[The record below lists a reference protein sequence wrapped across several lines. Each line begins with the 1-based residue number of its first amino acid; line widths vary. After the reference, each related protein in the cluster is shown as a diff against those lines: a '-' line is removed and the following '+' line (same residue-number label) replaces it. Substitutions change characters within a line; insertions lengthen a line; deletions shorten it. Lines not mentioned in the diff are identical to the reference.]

1 MGKTEILR
9 LLKGTFADRKLILLS
24 NREPYVHRAIPR
36 GFVCE
41 KQGGGVATALDP
53 VMQMVGGTWIA
64 WGSGNLDKSFVDE
77 KGRVKVPPQDPKYL
91 LKRVWL
97 TEDEVEN
104 YYLGF
109 SNRSL
114 WPLAHNLCNQV
125 VFKRKFWEF
134 YKKVNEHFAQV
145 ASEEF
150 ESERALIWVNDYQ
163 LALVPQKLRSK
174 AEDAMI
180 VFFWHIPWPNY
191 DLFCILPQRKE
202 FLEGLLGS
210 DLLGFHTQNFCRNFL
225 ACAEQELEAE
235 VNFEKSTVTYRD
247 HTTKV
252 KAFPISID
260 FEHFCSLA
268 QSKETQAM
276 LTKLRKGFHL
286 EDTILGISVD
296 RLDYTKGI
304 PEKLRAID
312 LFLERYPQYQGRF
325 TFVQIAAPSRTK
337 IKAYRELREE
347 VVSLVSQINQKYEK
361 PGWRPIFLINRQ
373 VDHKTL
379 SVYYRLADLAI
390 ISSVRDG
397 MNLVAKEFIA
407 SQIDEKGILCLSEF
421 AGAFEE
427 MENSIPINPYYSDGF
442 AEAIKKALEMPLP
455 EKRDRIR
462 RMRQY
467 LKEYDIYRWT
477 YDIFQTL
484 SEMIPSQAE
493 ADVDMLLMRE

>member
-1 MGKTEILR
+1 MDKSDILR
-9 LLKGTFADRKLILLS
+9 LLEENLPHRKLVLLS

-41 KQGGGVATALDP
+41 KQAGGVTTALDP
-53 VMQMVGGTWIA
+53 IMQMVGGLWIA
-64 WGSGNLDKSFVDE
+64 WGSGNLDKRFVDE
-77 KGRVKVPPQDPKYL
+77 KDKVKVPPQDPKYL

-97 TEDEVEN
+97 TEEEVEN

-125 VFKRKFWEF
+125 VFKRKFWES
-134 YKKVNEHFAQV
+134 YKKVNEYFAKM
-145 ASEEF
+145 ALEEI
-150 ESERALIWVNDYQ
+150 ENQKTLVWVNDYQ
-163 LALVPQKLRSK
+163 LSLVPQKLRAK
-174 AEDAMI
+174 AKDSLIM
-180 VFFWHIPWPNY
+180 FFWHIPWPSY
-191 DLFCILPQRKE
+191 DLFCILPNRKE

-210 DLLGFHTQNFCRNFL
+210 DLLGFHTQNFCQNFL
-225 ACAEQELEAE
+225 TCAEKELEAQ
-235 VNFEKSTVTYRD
+235 VDLEKSTVTYKD
-247 HTTKV
+247 HVTKV

-260 FEHFCSLA
+260 FEHFSLLA
-268 QSKETQAM
+268 QSKETHAM
-276 LTKLRKGFHL
+276 LTKLKKGFHL
-286 EDTILGISVD
+286 DDTILGLSVD

-304 PEKLRAID
+304 PEKLKALD
-312 LFLERYPQYQGRF
+312 LFLERYPQYQGKF

-347 VVSLVSQINQKYEK
+347 IVRLVNLINEKYQKQD
-361 PGWRPIFLINRQ
+361 WRPILFINRY

-379 SVYYRLADLAI
+379 SIYYRLSDLAI

-427 MENSIPINPYYSDGF
+427 MEHSVPINPYYTDGF
-442 AEAIKKALEMPLP
+442 AEAIKKALEMPLE

-467 LKEYDIYRWT
+467 LKEYDIYKWT
-477 YDIFQTL
+477 YDIFRTL
-484 SEMIPSQAE
+484 SEMIPAKAQ
-493 ADVDMLLMRE
+493 ADVDVLLMQK

>member
-1 MGKTEILR
+1 MGKSDILA
-9 LLKGTFADRKLILLS
+9 LLEESFLDRKLVLLS

-41 KQGGGVATALDP
+41 KQAGGVAIALDP
-53 VMQMVGGTWIA
+53 VMQMAGGTWLA
-64 WGSGNLDKSFVDE
+64 WGSGNLDKRFVDE
-77 KGRVKVPPQDPKYL
+77 MDRVKVPPQDPKYV

-97 TEDEVEN
+97 TEEEVEN

-125 VFKRKFWEF
+125 VFRRKFWEF
-134 YKKVNEHFAQV
+134 YKRVNEYFVQV
-145 ASEEF
+145 TSGEIENKK
-150 ESERALIWVNDYQ
+150 ALIWVNDYQ
-163 LALVPQKLRSK
+163 LSLVPRKLRAL
-174 AEDAMI
+174 AEDALI
-180 VFFWHIPWPNY
+180 VFFWHIPWPSH
-191 DLFCILPQRKE
+191 DLFCILPNRKE

-225 ACAEQELEAE
+225 TCVEEELEAKVDSE
-235 VNFEKSTVTYRD
+235 ESTVTYKD
-247 HTTKV
+247 HVTKV

-260 FEHFCSLA
+260 FEYFSSLA
-268 QSKETQAM
+268 QSKETHAM
-276 LTKLRKGFHL
+276 LTKLKKGFHL
-286 EDTILGISVD
+286 DETILGLSVD

-304 PEKLRAID
+304 PEKLKALD
-312 LFLERYPQYQGRF
+312 LFLERYPQYQGKF

-347 VVSLVSQINQKYEK
+347 VVRLVNQINEKYQKR
-361 PGWRPIFLINRQ
+361 GWRPILFINRQ

-379 SVYYRLADLAI
+379 SIYYRLADLAI

-427 MENSIPINPYYSDGF
+427 MEHSIPINPYYTDGF
-442 AEAIKKALEMPLP
+442 AEAIKRALDMPLH

-467 LKEYDIYRWT
+467 LKEYDIYKWT

-484 SEMIPSQAE
+484 SEMIPSKAE
-493 ADVDMLLMRE
+493 ADVDILMMRE

>member
-1 MGKTEILR
+1 MDKSEILS
-9 LLKGTFADRKLILLS
+9 LLKGNFAGRKLILLS

-41 KQGGGVATALDP
+41 KQAGGVAIALDP

-64 WGSGNLDKSFVDE
+64 WGSGNLDKRFVDE
-77 KGRVKVPPQDPKYL
+77 KDKVKVPPQDPKYVL
-91 LKRVWL
+91 RRVWL
-97 TEDEVEN
+97 TEEEVEN

-125 VFKRKFWEF
+125 VFRKKFWES
-134 YKKVNEHFAQV
+134 YKKVNDYFVQV
-145 ASEEF
+145 ALEEIKN
-150 ESERALIWVNDYQ
+150 EKVLIWVNDYQ
-163 LALVPQKLRSK
+163 LSLVPQKLRSE
-174 AEDAMI
+174 AEDSLI
-180 VFFWHIPWPNY
+180 IFFWHIPWPSY
-191 DLFCILPQRKE
+191 DVFCILPNRKE

-225 ACAEQELEAE
+225 TCVEQELEAK
-235 VNFEKSTVTYRD
+235 VDLEKSTVIYKD
-247 HTTKV
+247 HVTKV
-252 KAFPISID
+252 QAFPISID
-260 FEHFCSLA
+260 FEHFSSLA
-268 QSKETQAM
+268 QSKETHAM

-286 EDTILGISVD
+286 DDTILGLSVD

-304 PEKLRAID
+304 PEKLKALD
-312 LFLERYPQYQGRF
+312 LFLERYPQYQSKF

-347 VVSLVSQINQKYEK
+347 VVRLVNQINEKYQMQ
-361 PGWRPIFLINRQ
+361 GWRPILLINRQ

-379 SVYYRLADLAI
+379 SIYYRLADLAI

-427 MENSIPINPYYSDGF
+427 MEYSIPINPYYTDGF
-442 AEAIKKALEMPLP
+442 AEAMKKALEMPLE

-462 RMRQY
+462 KMRQY
-467 LKEYDIYRWT
+467 LKEHDIYNWT
-477 YDIFQTL
+477 YKIFQAL
-484 SEMIPSQAE
+484 KEMIPSKVE
-493 ADVDMLLMRE
+493 ADADVFVTSE

>member
-1 MGKTEILR
+1 MDKKEILR
-9 LLKGTFADRKLILLS
+9 SLEVNFPNRKLILLS

-41 KQGGGVATALDP
+41 KQAGGVATALDP
-53 VMQMVGGTWIA
+53 IMQMAGGTWIA
-64 WGSGNLDKSFVDE
+64 WGSGNLDKRFVNE
-77 KGRVKVPPQDPKYL
+77 KDKVKVPPQDPKYV

-97 TEDEVEN
+97 TEEEVEN

-134 YKKVNEHFAQV
+134 YKKVNEYFAQV
-145 ASEEF
+145 ILKEIEN
-150 ESERALIWVNDYQ
+150 EKALIWVNDYQ
-163 LALVPQKLRSK
+163 LSLVPRKLKDK
-174 AEDAMI
+174 AEDSLI
-180 VFFWHIPWPNY
+180 IFFWHIPWPSY
-191 DLFCILPQRKE
+191 DVFCILPSRKE

-225 ACAEQELEAE
+225 TCVEQELEANVDLE
-235 VNFEKSTVTYRD
+235 ESTVTYKD
-247 HTTKV
+247 HVTKV

-260 FEHFCSLA
+260 FEHFSWLA
-268 QSKETQAM
+268 QSKETHAM
-276 LTKLRKGFHL
+276 LTKLKRGFHL
-286 EDTILGISVD
+286 DDTILGLSVD

-304 PEKLRAID
+304 PEKLRALD
-312 LFLERYPQYQGRF
+312 LFLERYPQYQGKF

-347 VVSLVSQINQKYEK
+347 VVRLVNQINDKYQRQ
-361 PGWRPIFLINRQ
+361 GWHPILFINRQ

-427 MENSIPINPYYSDGF
+427 MEYSIPVNPYYADGF
-442 AEAIKKALEMPLP
+442 AEAIKKALEMPRE

-462 RMRQY
+462 NMRQY
-467 LKEYDIYRWT
+467 LKDHDIYNWT
-477 YDIFQTL
+477 YEIFQTL
-484 SEMIPSQAE
+484 SEMIPSE
-493 ADVDMLLMRE
+493 VVADVNALVPRE

>member
-1 MGKTEILR
+1 MDKREIVR
-9 LLKGTFADRKLILLS
+9 LLEASFPERKLVLLS

-41 KQGGGVATALDP
+41 KQAGGVAIALDP
-53 VMQMVGGTWIA
+53 VMQMAGGTWIA
-64 WGSGNLDKSFVDE
+64 WGSGNLDKRFVDE
-77 KGRVKVPPQDPKYL
+77 NDKVKVPPQDPKYA

-125 VFKRKFWEF
+125 VFRRKFWEF
-134 YKKVNEHFAQV
+134 YKKVNKYFAQV
-145 ASEEF
+145 ALEEIDNDK
-150 ESERALIWVNDYQ
+150 ALIWVNDYQ
-163 LALVPQKLRSK
+163 LSLVPQQLRAE
-174 AEDAMI
+174 AEDSPI
-180 VFFWHIPWPNY
+180 VFFWHIPWPSY
-191 DLFCILPQRKE
+191 DLFCILPNRKE

-225 ACAEQELEAE
+225 TCVEKELEAE
-235 VNFEKSTVTYRD
+235 VDLQKSTVIYKD
-247 HTTKV
+247 HITKV

-260 FEHFCSLA
+260 FEYFSSLA
-268 QSKETQAM
+268 QSRETHAM
-276 LTKLRKGFHL
+276 LTKLKKSFHL
-286 EDTILGISVD
+286 DDTILGISVD

-304 PEKLRAID
+304 PEKLKALD
-312 LFLERYPQYQGRF
+312 LFLERYPQYQGKF
-325 TFVQIAAPSRTK
+325 SFVQIAAPSRTK

-347 VVSLVSQINQKYEK
+347 VVRLVDQINEKYQKQ
-361 PGWRPIFLINRQ
+361 GWRPILLINRQ

-427 MENSIPINPYYSDGF
+427 MEHSTPINPYYTDGF
-442 AEAIKKALEMPLP
+442 AEAIKKALEMPLH
-455 EKRDRIR
+455 EKRYRIGK
-462 RMRQY
+462 MRQY
-467 LKEYDIYRWT
+467 LREHDIYRWT

-484 SEMIPSQAE
+484 SERIPTKAE
-493 ADVDMLLMRE
+493 ADVDMFLMRK

>member
-1 MGKTEILR
+1 MARSEILQ
-9 LLKGTFADRKLILLS
+9 LLEGNFADRKLILLS

-41 KQGGGVATALDP
+41 KQAGGVAIALDP
-53 VMQMVGGTWIA
+53 IMQMVGGIWIA
-64 WGSGNLDKSFVDE
+64 WGNGNLDKKFVDE
-77 KGRVKVPPQDPKYL
+77 KDRILVPPQDPKYV

-97 TEDEVEN
+97 TEEEVEN

-125 VFKRKFWEF
+125 VFRKKFWEF
-134 YKKVNEHFAQV
+134 YKKVNEYFAQV
-145 ASEEF
+145 ALEEF
-150 ESERALIWVNDYQ
+150 ENEKAVIWVNDYQ
-163 LALVPQKLRSK
+163 LSLVPRELRCK
-174 AEDAMI
+174 AQDPVI
-180 VFFWHIPWPNY
+180 VFFWHIPWPSY
-191 DLFCILPQRKE
+191 DLLCILPHRRE
-202 FLEGLLGS
+202 LLEGLLGS

-225 ACAEQELEAE
+225 SCVQEELEAE
-235 VNFEKSTVTYRD
+235 VDFEKCTVAYKD

-260 FEHFCSLA
+260 FDHFSSLA
-268 QSKETQAM
+268 QSRETQAM

-286 EDTILGISVD
+286 DDTILGISVD

-304 PEKLRAID
+304 PEKLKAID
-312 LFLERYPQYQGRF
+312 LFLERYPQYQGKF

-347 VVSLVSQINQKYEK
+347 VVSLVNQINEKYK
-361 PGWRPIFLINRQ
+361 KQSWRPILLINRQ

-379 SVYYRLADLAI
+379 SIYYRLADLAI

-427 MENSIPINPYYSDGF
+427 MEHSIPINPYYTDGF
-442 AEAIKKALEMPLP
+442 AEAIKKALEIPLP
-455 EKRDRIR
+455 EKRDRIKK
-462 RMRQY
+462 MREY
-467 LKEYDIYRWT
+467 LKEYDIYKWT
-477 YDIFQTL
+477 YDIFRTL
-484 SEMIPSQAE
+484 SEMVPSQAE
-493 ADVDMLLMRE
+493 ADVLLMRK

>member
-1 MGKTEILR
+1 MDKNEIMG
-9 LLKGTFADRKLILLS
+9 LLGEKFPDRKLILLS
-24 NREPYVHRAIPR
+24 NREPYVHRSIPR

-41 KQGGGVATALDP
+41 RQAGGVAIALDP
-53 VMQMVGGTWIA
+53 IMQMVGGTWIA
-64 WGSGNLDKSFVDE
+64 WGSGNLDKRFVDE
-77 KGRVKVPPQDPKYL
+77 NDKVKVPPQDPKYV

-125 VFKRKFWEF
+125 VFKKKFWES
-134 YKKVNEHFAQV
+134 YKKVNQYFTQMAL
-145 ASEEF
+145 EEI
-150 ESERALIWVNDYQ
+150 EDEKALIWVNDYQ
-163 LALVPQKLRSK
+163 LSLVPQKLRTQAK
-174 AEDAMI
+174 NPMI
-180 VFFWHIPWPNY
+180 IFFWHIPWPSY
-191 DLFCILPQRKE
+191 DLYCILPNRKE

-210 DLLGFHTQNFCRNFL
+210 DILGFHTQGFCRNFL
-225 ACAEQELEAE
+225 TCVKQDLEAE
-235 VNFEKSTVTYRD
+235 VDLEKFTVTYKD
-247 HTTKV
+247 HLTKV

-260 FEHFCSLA
+260 FEYFSSLA
-268 QSKETQAM
+268 KSKETHSM

-286 EDTILGISVD
+286 DETILGISVD

-304 PEKLRAID
+304 PEKLKALD
-312 LFLERYPQYQGRF
+312 LFLERYPQYRGKF

-347 VVSLVSQINQKYEK
+347 VVRLVNRINEKYQAQ
-361 PGWRPIFLINRQ
+361 GWRPILLINRM

-379 SVYYRLADLAI
+379 AIYYRLADLAI

-427 MENSIPINPYYSDGF
+427 MEYSIPVNPYYADGF
-442 AEAIKKALEMPLP
+442 AEAIKKALEMPLE
-455 EKRDRIR
+455 EKKDRIR

-467 LKEYDIYRWT
+467 LKEYDIYKWT

-484 SEMIPSQAE
+484 SEMISAKAE
-493 ADVDMLLMRE
+493 AEVDVFSVRE

>member
-1 MGKTEILR
+1 MDKSEILR
-9 LLKGTFADRKLILLS
+9 LLKQDFLDRKLVLLS
-24 NREPYVHRAIPR
+24 NREPYVHRAIPK

-41 KQGGGVATALDP
+41 KQAGGVATALDP
-53 VMQMVGGTWIA
+53 IMQMVGGIWIA
-64 WGSGNLDKSFVDE
+64 WGSGNLDERFVDE

-97 TEDEVEN
+97 TEEEVEN

-125 VFKRKFWEF
+125 VFRKKFWEF
-134 YKKVNEHFAQV
+134 YKKVNEYFAQV
-145 ASEEF
+145 ALEEL
-150 ESERALIWVNDYQ
+150 ENEKALIWVNDYQ
-163 LALVPQKLRSK
+163 LSLVPQKLRAQ

-180 VFFWHIPWPNY
+180 VFFWHIPWPSY

-225 ACAEQELEAE
+225 ACAEQELEAK
-235 VNFEKSTVTYRD
+235 VDFEKSTVTYKD

-260 FEHFCSLA
+260 FEHFSSLA

-286 EDTILGISVD
+286 DDTILGISVD

-304 PEKLRAID
+304 PEKLKAID
-312 LFLERYPQYQGRF
+312 LLLERHPQYRGKF

-347 VVSLVSQINQKYEK
+347 VVSLVNQINEKYQKQS
-361 PGWRPIFLINRQ
+361 WRPILLINRQ

-427 MENSIPINPYYSDGF
+427 MEHSVPINPYYTDGF
-442 AEAIKKALEMPLP
+442 AEAIKKALEMPFT

-462 RMRQY
+462 SMRQY

-484 SEMIPSQAE
+484 SEMTPSQAE
-493 ADVDMLLMRE
+493 ADVDALLMRK